1 MSGELSP
8 YPQQRATSRELAR
21 TERGA
26 LVERLKLAAAGE
38 RGLLQEG
45 YDYRQATIRVTKG
58 FDLAEHVLDRATGL
72 YQKGVAAIE
81 RCGGSEEVAEIVA
94 AEWAYVVRSAF
105 ARTQTYMNGGS

>member
-1 MSGELSP
+1 MAGELVP
-8 YPQQRATSRELAR
+8 FGEQHARSRELAR
-21 TERGA
+21 TERSA

-38 RGLLQEG
+38 RGLLQEN
-45 YDYRQATIRVTKG
+45 YDHRQAVLRVTKG
-58 FDLAEHVLDRATGL
+58 FDLAEHVLDRAAGL

-81 RCGGSEEVAEIVA
+81 RCGGSEDVAEVVA